1 MPVERR
7 KRGGGSGR
15 AANISAPVLVP
26 PHGVVLFFLFCMLL
40 LLLLFALVK
49 ASHIHEQ
56 CRGNYES
63 GLGFMYADTT
73 NCACAA
79 DAVDA
84 DVAPVRRVCP
94 WLHSAFPHA
103 CL

>member
-1 MPVERR
+1 
-7 KRGGGSGR
+7 
-15 AANISAPVLVP
+15 
-26 PHGVVLFFLFCMLL
+26 MLL

-73 NCACAA
+73 NY
-79 DAVDA
+79 AVDA